1 MNSAE
6 KNQMHYLSKND
17 QPVLSLVVCTRN
29 RAQFLPQH
37 LAALKTIETDLPWE
51 IVFVDNN
58 SSDETPNLLKSFVAS
73 SHIPTIVVDEKIAGL
88 GNARNAGWVK
98 ARAQIVAFTD
108 DDCYPDAN
116 FVNTVVAAF
125 EERNIEFV
133 GGRVLLHDPKDL
145 PMTIML
151 SEDADYFN
159 AHGYIGPGHIHGA
172 NFAMTKRILE
182 TLGGFDSMMGSGT
195 PFPCEDCDI
204 FFRALNVG
212 VRGKYC
218 PEIIVSHHHRRQ
230 TSEDLAKIE
239 KAYLAGRAAF
249 YMKSIVDLPKPLR
262 TARMWYHSIRYFGF
276 SAFLKELVIGIRYLV
291 QRRKL
296 KN

>member
-1 MNSAE
+1 MLNLKKNE
-6 KNQMHYLSKND
+6 KPL
-17 QPVLSLVVCTRN
+17 LSLVVCTRN

-37 LAALKTIETDLPWE
+37 LASLKMIKTDLPWE

-58 SSDETPNLLKSFVAS
+58 SSDETLDLLVSFAKKSSV
-73 SHIPTIVVDEKIAGL
+73 PVTVVHEKIAGL

-98 ARAQIVAFTD
+98 ARAGSVAFTD
-108 DDCYPDAN
+108 DDCYPDTN
-116 FVNTVVAAF
+116 FINAVVAAF
-125 EERNIEFV
+125 EERNIGFV
-133 GGRVLLHDPKDL
+133 GGRVLLHDPEDL

-159 AHGYIGPGHIHGA
+159 AYSYIGPGHIHGA
-172 NFAMTKRILE
+172 NFAMTKSILG
-182 TLGGFDSMMGSGT
+182 TLGGFDSLMGSGT
-195 PFPCEDCDI
+195 CFPCEDCDI
-204 FFRALNVG
+204 FFRALSAG
-212 VRGKYC
+212 ARGKYC

-276 SAFLKELVIGIRYLV
+276 IAFLKELSIGVQYLTH
-291 QRRKL
+291 RRKV
-296 KN
+296 KSK

>member
-1 MNSAE
+1 MLNIN
-6 KNQMHYLSKND
+6 KNENPL
-17 QPVLSLVVCTRN
+17 LSLVVCTRN
-29 RAQFLPQH
+29 RAAFLPQH
-37 LAALKTIETDLPWE
+37 LASLSTIQTDLPWE

-58 SSDETPNLLKSFVAS
+58 SSDETPSLLLNFAENS
-73 SHIPTIVVDEKIAGL
+73 SVPVSIVHEKIAGL
-88 GNARNAGWVK
+88 GNARNAGWVQ
-98 ARAQIVAFTD
+98 ARAQIIAFTD
-108 DDCYPDAN
+108 DDCYPDTN
-116 FVNTVVAAF
+116 FINSVVAAF
-125 EERNIEFV
+125 DERNIGFV

-159 AHGYIGPGHIHGA
+159 AYSYIGPGHIHGA
-172 NFAMTKRILE
+172 NFAMTKNILE
-182 TLGGFDSMMGSGT
+182 ILAGFDSLMGSGT

-204 FFRALNVG
+204 FFRALNTG

-262 TARMWYHSIRYFGF
+262 TARMWYHSMRYFGF
-276 SAFLKELVIGIRYLV
+276 SAFLKELVIGIQYLA

-296 KN
+296 KSR